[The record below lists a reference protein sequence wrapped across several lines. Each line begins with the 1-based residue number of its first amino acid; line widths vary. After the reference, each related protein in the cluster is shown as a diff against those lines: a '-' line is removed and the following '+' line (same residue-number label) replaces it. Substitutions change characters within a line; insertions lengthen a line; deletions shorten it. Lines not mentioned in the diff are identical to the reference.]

1 MKRKKGDLG
10 KSIRTKDSDY
20 PWPDEETLAH
30 VRLVTDDLEY
40 NGGGYNFLS
49 PSASEIE
56 RTKFKICQMIL
67 RYKVDHGLL
76 QKDIAQKIGADES
89 RTSEILRMR
98 IESFTLDR
106 LIGYAEKLHPELR
119 IHITVK

>member
-1 MKRKKGDLG
+1 MKRKKNSLG
-10 KSIRTKDSDY
+10 KPIRVGDPDY

-40 NGGGYNFLS
+40 KVGDLNFL
-49 PSASEIE
+49 PPNASSIE
-56 RTKFKICQMIL
+56 RTKFQICQMIL

-106 LIGYAEKLHPELR
+106 LIGYAEKLHPKLR
-119 IHITVK
+119 VQITAE